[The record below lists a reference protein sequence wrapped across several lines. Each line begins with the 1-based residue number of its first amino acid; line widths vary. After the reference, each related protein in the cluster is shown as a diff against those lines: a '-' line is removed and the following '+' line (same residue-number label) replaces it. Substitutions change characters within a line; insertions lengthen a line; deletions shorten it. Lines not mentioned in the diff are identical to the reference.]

1 MSFTTSQ
8 QHLVDILED
17 LTSARVV
24 LRVGAYMMNAVLVF
38 VISFG
43 LNRA

>member
-8 QHLVDILED
+8 QHLVDIHDD
-17 LTSARVV
+17 LTSAQVV